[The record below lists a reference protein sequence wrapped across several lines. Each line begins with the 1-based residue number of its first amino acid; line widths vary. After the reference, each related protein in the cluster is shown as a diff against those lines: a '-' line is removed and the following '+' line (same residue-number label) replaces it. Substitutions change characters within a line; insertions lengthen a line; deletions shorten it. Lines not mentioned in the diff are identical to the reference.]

1 MSRKSILNLAIKNIF
16 DNSQKKELTYDELIA
31 EIENSDKIS
40 KEFDGHSITFNSWVK
55 KELEETEKFG
65 FLAFDFKNQEYFID
79 NRCKDIFE
87 IEKINSTPFSVF
99 RRILSLVNNKS
110 NLILEFKKARN
121 QKLKISKE
129 IKLIFSNKNDVKYV
143 SIVGKFN
150 YDFEDKPV
158 NFFCS
163 VSDETKGK
171 RNEKYQKLINSVAE
185 DAKHAI
191 VITEAEPLDNPGPR
205 ILYVNDAFT
214 KLTGYSLEESLGQS
228 PRFLQGEETDAYALK
243 QLKQNLKQWNA
254 CKAEL
259 INYKKNGEKFWV
271 ELDIV
276 PVKRPDGYVTHWVS
290 IQRDITEM
298 KLSQQKLHDKEIQ
311 YLELI
316 DESIDLIQ
324 SIGDNGEIL
333 FVNKIWKKTLEYT
346 DEDLVD
352 LTIFD
357 IIAADCIPKCI
368 EEFEEIKK
376 GNQQLNVR
384 TKFKSKSGKTI
395 HLFGKSIPR
404 IVDGKIRGAQGF
416 FKDISR
422 EVEIEHEKSELQ
434 YTLNK
439 VKDVAE
445 IGEFKFNFT
454 NKSLFVS
461 DKIHEILGIQKNTLF
476 KTENWIDLI
485 HSEDIDF
492 IKNHFDSCKKNRA
505 LFEAEFRVYH
515 NLTNEIL
522 WLDCKA
528 EFQLS
533 NDNNLLSFNGS
544 IKNISNTKKLKSYIE
559 DTRKSVDFIF
569 SSLNQVLFKIDEK
582 NQKIIEVSDNCS
594 VIFGYTSED
603 FLNDYQLIFKIIH
616 PDDFQNL
623 ENSIKK
629 LHQGLPFKSEFRITE
644 LSGKIRN
651 VELNAKPLLN
661 EVNELDS
668 IILIVND
675 ISNKQLKD
683 KELRNALNQL
693 DNYKKAIDAS
703 AIVSIT
709 DASGMI
715 IFTNSKFCEISQYT
729 EEECYLKSHNIINS
743 NYHSKEFFT
752 ELWKTISSGNIWK
765 GEIKNKAKDGSF
777 YWVDSTII
785 PFLKDG
791 KPYQYISIRYDI
803 SEKKKMS
810 LNIENQKNFYEG
822 ILNEIPADV
831 VVFDKHHNYLFIN
844 PNGVKDKTVREF
856 LIGKNDYDYCTYRN
870 KDFSIADERRALFLK
885 TIESKKGISFEEK
898 IIEKEGHFTYKL
910 RKFYPTFDQNNEC
923 QYVIGFGMDITDLKN
938 QEFLISESLK
948 EKEVLL
954 GEIHHRVK
962 NNLAV
967 IDGLI
972 ELKKIHIHDIGNL
985 ETLSEVQTRIK
996 IIALVHEKL
1005 YNSEQFSNINL
1016 KDYLTELT
1024 NYYVNIFNKTDGDT
1038 VNFKIECQNLN
1049 FDISKSIT
1057 FGLLL
1062 NELIT
1067 NSLKY
1072 AIIKHKVTI
1081 YISLFL
1087 DEENIV
1093 FNYKDE
1099 GNGVSEEIKN
1109 GKEIGFG
1116 YKLIKT
1122 FLKQLKG
1129 ELIYTDSKHFDITV
1143 KFNKNSILK

>member
-1 MSRKSILNLAIKNIF
+1 MTKQSILNSDLKIIY

-31 EIENSDKIS
+31 EISNSKEIS
-40 KEFDGHSITFNSWVK
+40 KEFDGHSINFNSWVK

-79 NRCKDIFE
+79 NRFKDIFE

-110 NLILEFKKARN
+110 ILQLEFKKARN

-150 YDFEDKPV
+150 YDFNNKPV
-158 NFFCS
+158 SFFCS

-171 RNEKYQKLINSVAE
+171 RNDKYQKLINSVAE
-185 DAKHAI
+185 DSKHAI
-191 VITEAEPLDNPGPR
+191 IITEAEPLDNPGPR
-205 ILYVNDAFT
+205 ILYVNEAFT
-214 KLTGYSLEESLGQS
+214 KLTGYSSEEALGQS
-228 PRFLQGEETDAYALK
+228 PRFMQGEETDTHALK
-243 QLKQNLKQWNA
+243 KLKQDLKQWSP

-276 PVKRPDGYVTHWVS
+276 PVKNNDGYVTHWIS

-298 KLSQQKLHDKEIQ
+298 KLTQQKLHDKEIQ

-316 DESIDLIQ
+316 DQSIDLIQ
-324 SIGDNGEIL
+324 SIGENGEIL
-333 FVNKIWKKTLEYT
+333 FANKIWKETLEYT
-346 DEDLVD
+346 DEELVD

-357 IIAADCIPKCI
+357 IIVEDCIPKCS

-376 GNQQLNVR
+376 GNQQLNVS

-416 FKDISR
+416 FRDISR
-422 EVEIEHEKSELQ
+422 EVEIEHEKSELE

-439 VKDVAE
+439 VQDIAE

-454 NKSLFVS
+454 NKSIFVS
-461 DKIHEILGIQKNTLF
+461 DKIHEIIGIQKNTLF
-476 KTENWIDLI
+476 KIENWIDLI

-492 IKNHFDSCKKNRA
+492 IKNHFDLCKKNGA

-515 NLTNEIL
+515 NLTNEVL
-522 WLDCKA
+522 WLNCSA

-533 NDNNLLSFNGS
+533 NENDLLFFNGS
-544 IKNISNTKKLKSYIE
+544 IKNISSTKKLKSYIE

-582 NQKIIEVSDNCS
+582 NQKVIEVSDNCS
-594 VIFGYTSED
+594 DIFGYTSED

-616 PDDFQNL
+616 PDDFQII
-623 ENSIKK
+623 ENSRKK
-629 LHQGLPFKSEFRITE
+629 LHQGLPLKSEFRIKE

-651 VELNAKPLLN
+651 IEFNAKPILN
-661 EVNELDS
+661 EANELDT
-668 IILIVND
+668 IILLIND
-675 ISNKQLKD
+675 ISNKELKD

-715 IFTNSKFCEISQYT
+715 VYTNTKFHEISQYT
-729 EEECYLKSHNIINS
+729 DEECYLKSHKIINS
-743 NYHSKEFFT
+743 NYHSKEFFID
-752 ELWKTISSGNIWK
+752 LWKTISSGKIWR

-785 PFLKDG
+785 PFLKEG
-791 KPYQYISIRYDI
+791 KPYQYVSIRYDI
-803 SEKKKMS
+803 TEKMKMS
-810 LNIENQKNFYEG
+810 LNIQHQKNFYEG
-822 ILNEIPADV
+822 ILNELPADV
-831 VVFDKHHNYLFIN
+831 VVFDKNHNYLFIN
-844 PNGVKDKTVREF
+844 PNGIRDEVVREF
-856 LIGKNDYDYCTYRN
+856 LIGKNDYDYCKFRN
-870 KDFSIADERRALFLK
+870 KDTSIADERRKIFLK
-885 TIESKKGISFEEK
+885 TIESKIGLSFEEK
-898 IIEKEGHFTYKL
+898 GKEKDGTDSYKL
-910 RKFYPTFDQNNEC
+910 RKFFPIFDNNNDC
-923 QYVIGFGMDITDLKN
+923 QYVIGFGMDITELKN
-938 QEFLISESLK
+938 QEILITESLK

-967 IDGLI
+967 IDSLI
-972 ELKKIHIHDIGNL
+972 ELKKFHIHDLLNL
-985 ETLSEVQTRIK
+985 ETLSEVQMRIK

-1005 YNSEQFSNINL
+1005 YKSEQFSNINL
-1016 KDYLTELT
+1016 NDYLIELT
-1024 NYYVNIFNKTDGDT
+1024 SYYKNIFNKSNGDS
-1038 VNFKIECQNLN
+1038 VNFKIECLNLN
-1049 FDISKSIT
+1049 FEISKSIT
-1057 FGLLL
+1057 FGLFL

-1072 AIIKHKVTI
+1072 AKVDHKVS
-1081 YISLFL
+1081 ISISIRLEG
-1087 DEENIV
+1087 DNII
-1093 FNYKDE
+1093 FDYKDE
-1099 GNGVSEEIKN
+1099 GNGVSEKVKN
-1109 GKEIGFG
+1109 GEEIGFG

-1122 FLKQLKG
+1122 FLRQLKG
-1129 ELIYTDSKHFDITV
+1129 EINYNESKHYDITV
-1143 KFNKNSILK
+1143 VFNKYSILK

>member
-79 NRCKDIFE
+79 NRFKDIFE

-110 NLILEFKKARN
+110 NLLLEFKKARN

-171 RNEKYQKLINSVAE
+171 RNDKYQKLINSVAE

-191 VITEAEPLDNPGPR
+191 IITEAEPLDNPGPR

-346 DEDLVD
+346 DEDLTS

-357 IIAADCIPKCI
+357 IIVADCIPKCI

-404 IVDGKIRGAQGF
+404 IVDGIIIGTQGY
-416 FKDISR
+416 FKDITR
-422 EVEIEHEKSELQ
+422 EVEIENEKSELQ
-434 YTLNK
+434 NILTK
-439 VKDVAE
+439 VQEIAE
-445 IGEFKFNFT
+445 IGEFNFNLT

-461 DKIHEILGIQKNTLF
+461 DKIHAMLGVEKNTIQKI
-476 KTENWIDLI
+476 ENWLDLI
-485 HSEDIDF
+485 YPDDLNFVKEHFELC
-492 IKNHFDSCKKNRA
+492 KNNQSIFEIEFRA
-505 LFEAEFRVYH
+505 LNQVS
-515 NLTNEIL
+515 NEIL
-522 WLDCKA
+522 WLKSKA
-528 EFQLS
+528 EFKLDKA
-533 NDNNLLSFNGS
+533 DNKIFKGS
-544 IKNISNTKKLKSYIE
+544 LKNITTKKKLVNHIK
-559 DTRKSVDFIF
+559 DTRKSIEFIF
-569 SSLNQVLFKIDEK
+569 SSLEQALFKLDVK
-582 NQKIIEVSDNCS
+582 NQKIVEVSENCS
-594 VIFGYTSED
+594 AIFGYGSDD
-603 FLNDYQLIFKIIH
+603 FKNDYFLPFKIIH
-616 PDDFQNL
+616 PDDFAKF
-623 ENSIKK
+623 ENDRQK
-629 LHQGLPFKSEFRITE
+629 LFRGELLKSEYRIIE
-644 LSGKIRN
+644 LSGNIKSI
-651 VELNAKPLLN
+651 EYNAKPTLN
-661 EVNELDS
+661 KKNELET
-668 IILIVND
+668 IV
-675 ISNKQLKD
+675 LVVKD
-683 KELRNALNQL
+683 KSNSIQKEEELKTALSQL
-693 DNYKKAIDAS
+693 DDYKKAIDES

-709 DASGMI
+709 DARGTI
-715 IFTNSKFCEISQYT
+715 LYVNKKFCEISQFT
-729 EEECYLKSHNIINS
+729 EEECLWKSHNIVNS
-743 NYHSKEFFT
+743 NYHSQEFFID
-752 ELWKTISSGNIWK
+752 LWKTISSGNIWK

-885 TIESKKGISFEEK
+885 TIESKTGISFEEK
-898 IIEKEGHFTYKL
+898 INQKDGNNIYIL

-1024 NYYVNIFNKTDGDT
+1024 NHYVNIFNKSDGDS

-1072 AIIKHKVTI
+1072 AIINHKVTI

-1099 GNGVSEEIKN
+1099 GNGVSEEVKN

-1122 FLKQLKG
+1122 FLRQLKG